1 MKVSVE
7 EPLAKSADR
16 LVADIDET
24 KLIAHGRFEVVG
36 QAQPPIISHPFHPLE
51 KLKPWQM
58 SKKALRQAS
67 EHNGPAADQKR
78 NKLDWLEL
86 HITSSKKSP
95 EQHPS
100 LWANRSTRFNSY
112 FAV

>member
-1 MKVSVE
+1 
-7 EPLAKSADR
+7 
-16 LVADIDET
+16 
-24 KLIAHGRFEVVG
+24 
-36 QAQPPIISHPFHPLE
+36 
-51 KLKPWQM
+51 M

-112 FAV
+112 FAVGSDAGAGAAGAGSVGDGGINGRGSNEGFRVVGGNSPGSPPPFPPHPANSPRRV